1 MPRISKAAIVA
12 AIVAG
17 TLAQGVTIATPA
29 TAQVAVVDLK
39 AITQMTQQV
48 AQQAQMLQRQIQ
60 QYQNMVVNT
69 AGLPAQQWGQTMQS
83 INQVNSLMRQAQS
96 LSYQSS
102 NIEQQIRQKYQGYG
116 AYSSGGVSS
125 AGMASK
131 YQQWS
136 DDTNSSV
143 SSTMRAL
150 GLQNDQLGD
159 EDALMRQLEGMGNT
173 AQGRMQAAQ
182 VGNQLAA
189 QAVRQTQKL
198 RQLQMMQLQMQANW
212 YAQQQDRQSMQQ
224 AAGARAFRPAGVST
238 TDGKG
243 Y

>member
-1 MPRISKAAIVA
+1 MPRISRAALAAAVA
-12 AIVAG
+12 LC
-17 TLAQGVTIATPA
+17 TLAPIAPIATPA
-29 TAQVAVVDLK
+29 SAQLAVLDVRAVA
-39 AITQMTQQV
+39 QMTQQL
-48 AQQAQMLQRQIQ
+48 AKQAQMLQQQIQ

-69 AGLPAQQWGQTMQS
+69 ASLPAQYWGQTMQS
-83 INQVNSLMRQAQS
+83 INQVNSLLRQAQS

-102 NIEQQIRQKYQGYG
+102 NIEQQIRQRYQGYG
-116 AYSSGGVSS
+116 SYSSAGVTS
-125 AGMASK
+125 AGMAAK
-131 YQQWS
+131 YGQWS
-136 DDTNSSV
+136 DDTNSSLAA
-143 SSTMRAL
+143 TMKAL

-159 EDALMRQLEGMGNT
+159 EDALMRQLEAMGNT

-212 YAQQQDRQSMQQ
+212 YAQQQDRQAMQQ
-224 AAGARAFRPAGVST
+224 AAGAKAFQRSTAST

>member
-1 MPRISKAAIVA
+1 MRRISKATLVA
-12 AIVAG
+12 AVALCS
-17 TLAQGVTIATPA
+17 LAPIAPIATPA
-29 TAQVAVVDLK
+29 SAQLAVIDVR
-39 AITQMTQQV
+39 AIAQMTQQL
-48 AQQAQMLQRQIQ
+48 ARQAQMVQQQIQ
-60 QYQNMVVNT
+60 QYQNMLVNT
-69 AGLPAQQWGQTMQS
+69 ASLPAQQWGQTMQS
-83 INQVNSLMRQAQS
+83 INQVNNLLRQAQS
-96 LSYQSS
+96 LSYQSR
-102 NIEQQIRQKYQGYG
+102 NIEQQIRQRYQGYSG
-116 AYSSGGVSS
+116 YSSAGVTS

-143 SSTMRAL
+143 AATMRGL
-150 GLQNDQLGD
+150 GLQNDQMAD
-159 EDALMRQLEGMGNT
+159 EDALMKQLEAMGNT

-212 YAQQQDRQSMQQ
+212 YAQQQDRQAMQS
-224 AAGARAFRPAGVST
+224 AAGAQAFKRSTAST